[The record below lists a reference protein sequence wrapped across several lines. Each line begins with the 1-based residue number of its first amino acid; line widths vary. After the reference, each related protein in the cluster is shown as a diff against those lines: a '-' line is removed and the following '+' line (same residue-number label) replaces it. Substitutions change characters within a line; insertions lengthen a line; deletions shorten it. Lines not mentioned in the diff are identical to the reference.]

1 MISVKIDK
9 TINKLVIIT
18 DDPSVKCLLEFNRE
32 ITKYQPWNRSWAKI
46 KQIDKIYD
54 NTRGYG
60 PKQGIYTFKLG
71 LGWSAYIANVFKGII
86 SQEDYQG
93 ILSGIYADTYPEYP
107 FPGLR
112 DYQNEDMLFIL
123 KYTRAIVQTNTSYGK
138 TQCIATLANYA
149 YEVLGKK
156 VLIVTPGKKAKDEI
170 IKRYKLLFGFDIPT
184 SLDGDIGCIITSG
197 FLNQKKIK
205 DPNLRTL
212 EEDKL
217 KKFEWVLVDEVEYT
231 INDSGKFIYDHCLGA
246 ERMYSFSGTASKK
259 DGLMITF
266 AQGITETVMDNK
278 DLVSYFGPALV
289 YRMPTNLTIDNIKI
303 KTFTLNQITFDDI
316 DDEKDGNIYL
326 EILTKMWTFPPVC
339 ELIVKIAKKYK
350 MLFIPI
356 NNLNNV
362 IYEWINNYFV
372 MQGGLRTLLICG
384 EGYIY
389 YDLLGGITKL
399 SLQEACDYIRDGKV
413 DIIPSTS
420 SGYRAL
426 DFPGLENILLIQGIV
441 AGVTLQAIGRVAR
454 GSRMNIISL
463 EPKLSKRIPVYTKGF
478 EHRDKMIQEYYKY
491 CIINNITI
499 DEDNL

>member
-1 MISVKIDK
+1 MISAKIDK
-9 TINKLVIIT
+9 SINKLIIKT
-18 DDPSVKCLLEFNRE
+18 DDPSVKCLLEYKRKV
-32 ITKYQPWNRSWAKI
+32 TKYQPWNKSWNTI
-46 KQIDKIYD
+46 EQIDKIYE

-71 LGWSAYIANVFKGII
+71 LGWSAYIANIFKGML
-86 SQEDYQG
+86 SQEDYEG
-93 ILSGIYADTYPEYP
+93 ILLSIYADTYPEYP

-123 KYTRAIVQTNTSYGK
+123 RYTRAIVQTNTSYGK

-149 YEVLGKK
+149 YTVLGKK

-170 IKRYKLLFGFDIPT
+170 IKRYNSLFGFEIPT
-184 SLDGDIGCIITSG
+184 SIDGDIGCIITSG

-205 DPNLRTL
+205 DPGQRAI

-217 KKFEWVLVDEVEYT
+217 KKFEWILVDEVEYT

-246 ERMYSFSGTASKK
+246 ERMYSFSGTADKST
-259 DGLMITF
+259 GRMISF
-266 AQGITETVMDNK
+266 AQGITETVMNNK

-289 YRMPTNLTIDNIKI
+289 YRMPTNLIIDNISI
-303 KTFTLNQITFDDI
+303 KTISLNQIKFNDI
-316 DDEKDGNIYL
+316 DNEKDGNIYL
-326 EILTKMWTFPPVC
+326 EILTKIWTFPPIC
-339 ELIVKIAKKYK
+339 ELIVKIAKKFK

-362 IYEWINNYFV
+362 IYEWISNYFV

-384 EGYIY
+384 DGYMY
-389 YDLLGGITKL
+389 YDLQGGVTKL
-399 SLQEACDYIRDGKV
+399 NLQEACDYIRNGMV

-454 GSRMNIISL
+454 GSHMNIITL
-463 EPKLSKRIPVYTKGF
+463 EPKIPKKIPVYTKGF
-478 EHRDKMIQEYYKY
+478 EHRDEMIRGYYKY
-491 CIINNITI
+491 CIINDITI
-499 DEDNL
+499 DENNL

>member
-1 MISVKIDK
+1 
-9 TINKLVIIT
+9 
-18 DDPSVKCLLEFNRE
+18 
-32 ITKYQPWNRSWAKI
+32 
-46 KQIDKIYD
+46 
-54 NTRGYG
+54 
-60 PKQGIYTFKLG
+60 
-71 LGWSAYIANVFKGII
+71 
-86 SQEDYQG
+86 
-93 ILSGIYADTYPEYP
+93 
-107 FPGLR
+107 
-112 DYQNEDMLFIL
+112 
-123 KYTRAIVQTNTSYGK
+123 
-138 TQCIATLANYA
+138 
-149 YEVLGKK
+149 
-156 VLIVTPGKKAKDEI
+156 
-170 IKRYKLLFGFDIPT
+170 
-184 SLDGDIGCIITSG
+184 
-197 FLNQKKIK
+197 
-205 DPNLRTL
+205 
-212 EEDKL
+212 
-217 KKFEWVLVDEVEYT
+217 
-231 INDSGKFIYDHCLGA
+231 
-246 ERMYSFSGTASKK
+246 
-259 DGLMITF
+259 
-266 AQGITETVMDNK
+266 MDNK

-326 EILTKMWTFPPVC
+326 EILTKIWTFPPVC

-389 YDLLGGITKL
+389 YDLQGRITKL
-399 SLQEACDYIRDGKV
+399 SLQEACDYIRDGEV